1 MYSTLREYMGLLHN
15 YQQLHLCCSASAHDN
30 MTLPTIYNHTE
41 YCLIVY
47 VTNLCNCNV
56 TPFLFIWIL
65 VLPLLLVMYY
75 SSLSIWVDS
84 MHMCDVLTTWLFFL
98 AITLRYSVRIR
109 HSNCAHFSMFSCA
122 LLTYNSNNSLRQFAS
137 CMCKLVSLGSSLCDH
152 DV

>member
-47 VTNLCNCNV
+47 ATNLCNCNV

-65 VLPLLLVMYY
+65 VLPLSLVMYY

-98 AITLRYSVRIR
+98 AITLRYSVFEFAIQIVYILV
-109 HSNCAHFSMFSCA
+109 CLVAHFW
-122 LLTYNSNNSLRQFAS
+122 LTILTTHCGNVLHACVN
-137 CMCKLVSLGSSLCDH
+137 
-152 DV
+152 